1 MKAVLLVLAL
11 GGAFPA
17 LWPGRARAQASRPA
31 LGLPARA
38 LILGPSGGLVRARLV
53 GWKDGEGPIL
63 APPPGAKALP
73 HGKIAWISSLGEE
86 PGGAAPPPSRAVLFQ
101 GGELAGKLLG
111 GDPQGETFLF
121 GETPFGSLRIPLPWL
136 RGLLFPSRI
145 RGWRPAELLSRAG
158 PGKEILLVPA
168 KRGFDEIPGFLFRFA
183 PGAIHFAPGQER
195 DARVFPLEK
204 VAALVR
210 GRDPDEPLPPLGK
223 AFRARLD
230 LPFGAHLMTAPLGVK
245 EGRLLLRLPWGKK
258 ASCPWKDVEGLAL
271 PGDGWS
277 FLSFSKPL
285 RVEETPYLGP
295 GHPFLFPWKRN
306 LSCAGTPLRAGGKR
320 WPLGLGVHSRSRLFF
335 ALKGRWKFFFALA
348 AVDDSALKLP
358 VPGDAAVR
366 VYLDGKILWERK
378 SLKGGEGP
386 VPVGPLDVSG
396 GEELV
401 LEVDFGNSLHLGDR
415 VDWILP
421 VLFSPG

>member
-1 MKAVLLVLAL
+1 MKALFLVLAL
-11 GGAFPA
+11 GGAFLGSCPA
-17 LWPGRARAQASRPA
+17 GARAQASRPA
-31 LGLPARA
+31 GGLPARA
-38 LILGPSGGLVRARLV
+38 LILGPSGGLVRAQIK
-53 GWKDGEGPIL
+53 GWKMGEGPIL
-63 APPPGAKALP
+63 APASPGKALP
-73 HGKIAWISSLGEE
+73 SGKAAWISSLGKG
-86 PGGAAPPPSRAVLFQ
+86 PGKPAPPPSRAVLFQ

-121 GETPFGSLRIPLPWL
+121 GDTPFGSLRIPLPWL

-145 RGWRPAELLSRAG
+145 RGWRAGELLSRAG

-168 KRGFDEIPGFLFRFA
+168 RRGFDEIPGFLFRFA

-223 AFRARLD
+223 DFRARLD
-230 LPFGAHLMTAPLGVK
+230 LPYGAYLMTSPLGVK
-245 EGRLLLRLPWGKK
+245 EGKLLLRLPWGQE

-271 PGDGWS
+271 PGKDRL

-306 LSCAGTPLRAGGKR
+306 LSCLGTPLRAGGKR
-320 WPLGLGVHSRSRLFF
+320 WPLGLGVHSRCRLFF
-335 ALKGRWKFFFALA
+335 ALDGKWKFFFSLA

-366 VYLDGKILWERK
+366 VYLDGKIIWEKK

-386 VPVGPLDVSG
+386 VAVGPLDVSG
-396 GEELV
+396 GKELA

-421 VLFSPG
+421 VLFR